1 MKQRSFFSILAIVAA
16 VGCSSEAPTNIGNNN
31 EDEAGVDVP
40 PPKDTGTTDTGPRDT
55 GPADTGPRDTGPAD
69 TGMSPD
75 AETPDSGAPDVTT
88 PDVTAPDVTAPDVVV
103 PDVTA
108 PDVSVPDVT
117 VMDAGAPDVTVPDV
131 MVPDVTAPDVTVPD
145 VMVPDVTVPDT
156 GAVDV
161 PRPDVVVMDGGM
173 ADAAADVVV
182 CTPTTETCND
192 RDDDCDG
199 LIDESGCGTHLL
211 LTEVVAGPTEAE
223 YIEIHNPT
231 SAPINLSNVYL
242 TDFNDYACVLGAT
255 CTIPGRA
262 VATLGSSDF
271 VARFP
276 DGATLAPGAYAT
288 IATGQPGD
296 FPRLLGGQCPTYYFP
311 RTTPSLGACTM
322 SQPMRQTPNATA
334 AAPSIGSS
342 AGITNDGEPITLFQW
357 DGTAALVQDLDYFV
371 HGAPSTANAQV
382 DKTGIMVVRGSLM
395 ATYRSDTA
403 VAMQQQG
410 PRFANGGANVR
421 CHMGEGAEVRTGGNG
436 ATGHDETSE
445 RFTLTWRAT
454 TPAVAMGDAGLTSV
468 NASPNAA
475 NNCQ

>member
-1 MKQRSFFSILAIVAA
+1 MRQRRFFSILAIVAA
-16 VGCSSEAPTNIGNNN
+16 VGCSSQAPNNVGNGND
-31 EDEAGVDVP
+31 DEAGVDVP
-40 PPKDTGTTDTGPRDT
+40 PPEDTGTTDTGPRDT
-55 GPADTGPRDTGPAD
+55 GAPDTGPRDTGPAD
-69 TGMSPD
+69 VGMP
-75 AETPDSGAPDVTT
+75 PDSGPA
-88 PDVTAPDVTAPDVVV
+88 DVTAPDVTAPDV
-103 PDVTA
+103 T
-108 PDVSVPDVT
+108 VPDVT
-117 VMDAGAPDVTVPDV
+117 VMDAGAPDVTAPDVTAPDV
-131 MVPDVTAPDVTVPD
+131 MVPDVARPDVTAPDVTA
-145 VMVPDVTVPDT
+145 PDT
-156 GAVDV
+156 GVVDV
-161 PRPDVVVMDGGM
+161 PRPDAGPVDVPGMDGGM
-173 ADAAADVVV
+173 TDAAADVVM

-199 LIDESGCGTHLL
+199 LIDESSCGTHLL
-211 LTEVVAGPTEAE
+211 ITEVVAGPTEAE

-262 VATLGSSDF
+262 VATLGGSDF

-288 IATGQPGD
+288 IATGQPAD

-311 RTTPSLGACTM
+311 RTTPMLGTCTM

-334 AAPSIGSS
+334 AAPSIGST
-342 AGITNDGEPITLFQW
+342 AGITNDGEPISLFQW
-357 DGTAALVQDLDYFV
+357 DGAAALVQDLDYFV

-382 DKTGIMVVRGSLM
+382 DKTGVMVVRGTMM
-395 ATYRSDTA
+395 ATYRPDTP

-421 CHMGEGAEVRTGGNG
+421 CHLGEGAETRTGGNG

-454 TPAVAMGDAGLTSV
+454 APVMVVGDAGLTSV

-475 NNCQ
+475 NNCR

>member
-1 MKQRSFFSILAIVAA
+1 MRQRRFFSILAVVAA
-16 VGCSSEAPTNIGNNN
+16 VGCSSEPPNNVGNGNG
-31 EDEAGVDVP
+31 DEAGVDVP

-55 GPADTGPRDTGPAD
+55 GPADTGPRDTGPVD
-69 TGMSPD
+69 TGM
-75 AETPDSGAPDVTT
+75 TPDSGTPDVSVPDVAAPDVVT
-88 PDVTAPDVTAPDVVV
+88 PDVTV
-103 PDVTA
+103 PDVST
-108 PDVSVPDVT
+108 PDVT
-117 VMDAGAPDVTVPDV
+117 VMDAGAPDVT
-131 MVPDVTAPDVTVPD
+131 APDVTVPD
-145 VMVPDVTVPDT
+145 VSVPDVTVPDVTVPDT
-156 GAVDV
+156 GVDV
-161 PRPDVVVMDGGM
+161 PRPDAGPVDVPVMDGGTP
-173 ADAAADVVV
+173 DAVADVVT

-262 VATLGSSDF
+262 VATLGGSDF

-288 IATGQPGD
+288 IATGQPAD
-296 FPRLLGGQCPTYYFP
+296 FPRLLGGQCPTYYFQ
-311 RTTPSLGACTM
+311 RTTSMLGACTM
-322 SQPMRQTPNATA
+322 SQAMRQTPNATA
-334 AAPSIGSS
+334 AAPSIGST
-342 AGITNDGEPITLFQW
+342 AGITNDGEPITLFLW
-357 DGTAALVQDLDYFV
+357 DGTSALVQDLDYFV
-371 HGAPSTANAQV
+371 HGVPSTANAQV
-382 DKTGIMVVRGSLM
+382 DKTGVMVVRGTMM
-395 ATYRSDTA
+395 ATYRADTM

-421 CHMGEGAEVRTGGNG
+421 CHLGEGAETRTGGNG

-454 TPAVAMGDAGLTSV
+454 TPTMAVGDAGLTSV
-468 NASPNAA
+468 NASPNAV
-475 NNCQ
+475 NNCR